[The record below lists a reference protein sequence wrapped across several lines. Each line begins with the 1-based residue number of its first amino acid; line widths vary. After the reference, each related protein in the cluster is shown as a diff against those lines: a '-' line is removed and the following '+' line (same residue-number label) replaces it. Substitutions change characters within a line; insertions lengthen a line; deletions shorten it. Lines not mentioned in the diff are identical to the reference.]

1 MKKLLLLLV
10 TLIVTYSLNAEEY
23 GANKNACPIRYSVPS
38 DDVVALFGPYLEGQS
53 EVLYF
58 NAGDIIYVDDE
69 ERIASDNIHWVKVS
83 GEYAYIPVRML
94 TVESNPHYIPEIPK
108 GLKIKGLMKFRVN
121 ELPKWLAWTLLIL
134 WIGLALLMC
143 LFLSMPNRLPPFGGR
158 GQRPNLE
165 KFVKNP
171 EDKEQINS
179 IYGDYGMR
187 KILFFNKEPYMTFLY
202 IAATFII
209 SFIVILLLFLLIGC
223 LVWSV
228 CRIVNLVLII
238 AYLAILVVGYLGGIA
253 GVIISIFWPRR
264 LGWFGHVEE
273 WLEKVL
279 LGGGGVI
286 LILIGYVFLNISEGL
301 DRISEAI
308 ISWGNHVFEIFNVFT
323 LSVYIVKTYWLTAL
337 VIALAPLALF
347 LGCAAIFSIFAG
359 ILILCENAV
368 MKKYN
373 VEHPCPMCG
382 RPSEPA
388 VYLSHGKP
396 LPVKLHPG
404 MWGLFNITHPA
415 TGEKMPTLFLRGKDR
430 LERQCASCDDIISA
444 NVGVEKHVAFA
455 GVAKSGKSTLLYRV
469 VAEMLRTKVGSES
482 VCAFTDDLGDDEIT
496 AKRFLKTI
504 ENGQQMKEFPVK
516 TTDERHKSLQL
527 IVSNPKSLLPYRL
540 YVNDVAGEVFR
551 SKNSQNLETASFLK
565 NTDVLVF
572 VLDPFTVKSDELEYS
587 ERMKA
592 WCEQNIPAG
601 AKKQSQIDV
610 KEALDT
616 LSNMLLHLQGRK
628 DSSNIDMMF
637 TFVKTDTGYLS
648 GVDVNDQEA
657 LKQFA
662 IVDMGLGQV
671 IHDLS
676 HIFKNVTF
684 HAVSAADSVDKSGVG
699 AFVDGIFDRL
709 GISFTNVTPQAL
721 SENRSKALVEKTRRL
736 AEDQRYSTYS
746 QKDPYHK
753 YGLLIGVVLAFV
765 LAFFTV
771 LIGGGINKSIQEKN
785 YKAVV
790 AKVDALMKDPNA
802 SDTVMEFISNAM
814 VEKNLSVEHIKSLNM
829 SLVMTQTEEKLERMR
844 YIDSM
849 MSVLYS
855 NIESVGGKLSNV
867 EISARKGTLDNLK
880 GIKSKIDELLT
891 IIPDDVELL
900 GYKEKFENVLNKY
913 KIVL

>member
-10 TLIVTYSLNAEEY
+10 TLIVTLGLNAAEY
-23 GANKNACPIRYSVPS
+23 GTLRSVCPVRYSVTS
-38 DDVVALFGPYLEGQS
+38 GEVAVRFSPNMKAKKVRTING
-53 EVLYF
+53 
-58 NAGDIIYVDDE
+58 GDIVYVDNE
-69 ERIASDNIHWVKVS
+69 ERITSDNIQWVKVS
-83 GEYAYIPVRML
+83 GEDAYIPVRML
-94 TVESNPHYIPEIPK
+94 TVENNPYYVHTAPKVMKTK
-108 GLKIKGLMKFRVN
+108 GLVKFGFYD
-121 ELPKWLAWTLLIL
+121 LPRWLAWTLLSVWL
-134 WIGLALLMC
+134 GLAFLLC
-143 LFLSMPNRLPPFGGR
+143 LAVSLVLPPFGGV
-158 GQRPNLE
+158 GERPNLE

-171 EDKEQINS
+171 EDKDQVS
-179 IYGDYGMR
+179 AIYGNYGMR
-187 KILFFNKEPYMTFLY
+187 KILFFNKQPYITFLH
-202 IAATFII
+202 IAACFVI
-209 SFIVILLLFLLIGC
+209 SFIVTLLLFLLIGS
-223 LVWSV
+223 LVWGS
-228 CRIVNLVLII
+228 CWIGRILLVSL
-238 AYLAILVVGYLGGIA
+238 YWILVVVGYGGGGIA
-253 GVIISIFWPRR
+253 ALGAVFAGDGCGEKIIFGVVGGLLIWMGVAVGNAQDAIYGAGLSM
-264 LGWFGHVEE
+264 VE
-273 WLEKVL
+273 
-279 LGGGGVI
+279 
-286 LILIGYVFLNISEGL
+286 
-301 DRISEAI
+301 
-308 ISWGNHVFEIFNVFT
+308 WGNRVFEVFNIFS
-323 LSVYIVKTYWLTAL
+323 LSIYIVKTYWFTAL
-337 VIALAPLALF
+337 LIALAPLALF
-347 LGCAAIFSIFAG
+347 LVCAVLFLTFAG

-527 IVSNPKSLLPYRL
+527 IVSNPKGLLPYRL

-709 GISFTNVTPQAL
+709 DISFKKVTPQAL
-721 SENRSKALVEKTRRL
+721 SENKSKALVEKTRRL
-736 AEDQRYSTYS
+736 AEDQRYSTYH
-746 QKDPYHK
+746 QKKPYSE
-753 YGLLIGVVLAFV
+753 YGLTIGVALAFA
-765 LAFFTV
+765 LAIFGV
-771 LIGGGINKSIQEKN
+771 WIGGDISKSIQEKN

-790 AKVDALMKDPNA
+790 AKVDALMKDPKA
-802 SDTVMEFISNAM
+802 ADAAIDLISKAM
-814 VEKNLSVEHIKSLNM
+814 VEQNLSTEHLRSLNIRQ
-829 SLVMTQTEEKLERMR
+829 SEVKTERMR

-867 EISARKGTLDNLK
+867 EISARYGALDNLK
-880 GIKSKIDELLT
+880 DIKSKLDELLT
-891 IIPDDVELL
+891 IIPDDAELL
-900 GYKEKFENVLNKY
+900 GYKEKFEKVLNKY
-913 KIVL
+913 KIAL